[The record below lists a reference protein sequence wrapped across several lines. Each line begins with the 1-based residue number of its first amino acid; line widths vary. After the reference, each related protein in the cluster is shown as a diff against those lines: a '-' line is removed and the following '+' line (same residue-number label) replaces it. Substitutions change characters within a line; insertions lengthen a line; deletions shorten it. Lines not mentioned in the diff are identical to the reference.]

1 MSKNLLDGPKEYKKD
16 IDNIDDILYKILDD
30 IKKQTVFLSSHNLES
45 LISKGE
51 VVGDDWEI
59 IENERCDEITFSESD
74 LNLIELAQTPKT
86 SNKKSKQDTS
96 LFKVRYQYAGAKKG
110 ERDFCNKVLE
120 SDKVYR
126 EEDLNANYNY
136 NEELSPS
143 GTDSYNIFLF
153 KGGVNC
159 KHWWQRVVYLK
170 KGNDRISVNEA
181 RKMILELDPKD
192 RKEAS
197 FDKND
202 KRVAKVAEAQN
213 NYWSLTPNYRDSGVE
228 LSAKSKELYQRLAG
242 FDPSQTRDADGK
254 WGSEGG
260 PKELTEKQK
269 DCINDY
275 TNTGFFNINKY
286 LGTGK
291 VFRHLDAANEQTE
304 DEIKGGIKCLK
315 NALSDI
321 PNYEGKTY
329 RGDTIKIKNLDDFKN
344 NLDNNYLEF
353 KSFLSTT
360 RDSNQAQIFGGLT
373 RKNEYPVIYNITS
386 KKGKFI
392 ADYSKFKEEKEVL
405 FIPNTRFN
413 VLDWTDFNG
422 RLVVDLIEI

>member
-1 MSKNLLDGPKEYKKD
+1 M
-16 IDNIDDILYKILDD
+16 I
-30 IKKQTVFLSSHNLES
+30 
-45 LISKGE
+45 
-51 VVGDDWEI
+51 
-59 IENERCDEITFSESD
+59 
-74 LNLIELAQTPKT
+74 
-86 SNKKSKQDTS
+86 NKKFLGNGLGWSYK
-96 LFKVRYQYAGAKKG
+96 
-110 ERDFCNKVLE
+110 
-120 SDKVYR
+120 
-126 EEDLNANYNY
+126 ED
-136 NEELSPS
+136 EV
-143 GTDSYNIFLF
+143 
-153 KGGVNC
+153 K
-159 KHWWQRVVYLK
+159 
-170 KGNDRISVNEA
+170 
-181 RKMILELDPKD
+181 
-192 RKEAS
+192 
-197 FDKND
+197 
-202 KRVAKVAEAQN
+202 
-213 NYWSLTPNYRDSGVE
+213 
-228 LSAKSKELYQRLAG
+228 LAG
-242 FDPSQTRDADGK
+242 FDPSQNRGADGK

-269 DCINDY
+269 KCINDY

-315 NALSDI
+315 NSLSDI

-392 ADYSKFKEEKEVL
+392 ADYSKFKSEKEVL
-405 FIPNTRFN
+405 FMPNTRFN
-413 VLDWTDFNG
+413 VLGWTDFNG

>member
-16 IDNIDDILYKILDD
+16 IDNIDKILYKILDD
-30 IKKQTVFLSSHNLES
+30 IKKQTVFLSSHNVES
-45 LISKGE
+45 LISLGE

-59 IENERCDEITFSESD
+59 IENERCDEITFSEGD

-170 KGNDRISVNEA
+170 KGNDRISVNQA

-242 FDPSQTRDADGK
+242 FDPSQTRGADGK

-269 DCINDY
+269 KCISDY
-275 TNTGFFNINKY
+275 TDTGFFNINKY

-304 DEIKGGIKCLK
+304 DEIKGGIECLK
-315 NALSDI
+315 NALSDL
-321 PNYEGKTY
+321 PNYEGTTY
-329 RGDTIKIKNLDDFKN
+329 RGDTIKKKNLDDFKN

-360 RDSNQAQIFGGLT
+360 KSTEQAEGFALT
-373 RKNEYPVIYNITS
+373 RADEYKVIYSIKS
-386 KKGKFI
+386 KKGKDI
-392 ADYSKFKEEKEVL
+392 ENYSDWESEKEVL
-405 FIPNTRFN
+405 FMPNTRFN